1 MRSSAL
7 NSAVGAGHRN
17 TARLRSYGIGV
28 TVVVRHRRIKKSVG
42 RQLADLTGPFE
53 NAPPPYRRSSW
64 PRHAHHAITVLA
76 EGRRFIDKRYLGI
89 RIGLRV
95 GAITQ
100 EQAEERLEIEIARV
114 HCDLAR
120 KAHARPTF
128 TDCAARYVAQS
139 RGQRS
144 IDVIKWHV
152 WLLESYIGTLEP
164 QQIHDATLE
173 SFVSARLAAGACAT
187 TINRSLEVV
196 RTILNRAARSYRDA
210 DGRPWLEAIPPL
222 ITMLP
227 ETPRSPYP
235 ITWKEQ
241 DTLFRKLPPHLGRM
255 ALFAVNTGL
264 RDSNVCGLQWTW
276 EVVVPEVERSVF
288 VIPAEAFKTKRPHVV
303 ILNDVAWSII
313 EAQRGVHPIWVFP
326 FRGRRIN
333 TMNNSGWQ
341 DARRDAGLPLVRIHD
356 LRHSFACR
364 LRAAGVSAED
374 REALLGHAN
383 HSMAGHY
390 ASADV
395 GHLLKQAN
403 LLLDR
408 SGTRTVLRVADSQRG
423 RVDKRSH
430 RVLQQARRTWF
441 CRPSA

>member
-1 MRSSAL
+1 MATTRTP
-7 NSAVGAGHRN
+7 G
-17 TARLRSYGIGV
+17 
-28 TVVVRHRRIKKSVG
+28 
-42 RQLADLTGPFE
+42 
-53 NAPPPYRRSSW
+53 
-64 PRHAHHAITVLA
+64 ITVLA
-76 EGRRFIDKRYLGI
+76 DGKRLIDKMYLGV

-95 GAITQ
+95 GAVTQ
-100 EQAEERLEIEIARV
+100 EQAEDRLQVEIARV
-114 HCDLAR
+114 QCELVR

-128 TDCAARYVAQS
+128 ADCASRYVAQS
-139 RGQRS
+139 RGKRS

-152 WLLESYIGTLEP
+152 TLLQTYIGDLEP
-164 QQIHDATLE
+164 QQVHDQTLE
-173 SFVSARLAAGACAT
+173 PFVKARLAAGASAT

-196 RTILNRAARSYRDA
+196 RTILNRAARSYRDT
-210 DGRPWLEAIPPL
+210 DGRPWLEALPPL

-227 ETPRSPYP
+227 ENPRSPYP

-241 DTLFRKLPPHLGRM
+241 DTLFRKLPAHLARM

-276 EVVVPEVERSVF
+276 EVRVPELGRSVF
-288 VIPAEAFKTKRPHVV
+288 VIPPEAFKTKRAHVV

-313 EAQRGVHPIWVFP
+313 KAQRGLHSIWVFP

-333 TMNNSGWQ
+333 TMNNNGWQ
-341 DARRDAGLPLVRIHD
+341 QARHEAGLPLVRVHD
-356 LRHSFACR
+356 LRHSFGCR

-403 LLLDR
+403 LLLAR
-408 SGTRTVLRVADSQRG
+408 RGTRTLLRLANGPRG
-423 RVDKRSH
+423 PGRARSH
-430 RVLQQARRTWF
+430 KVPQHDRRIWF
-441 CRPSA
+441 CPPSP

>member
-1 MRSSAL
+1 MATTR
-7 NSAVGAGHRN
+7 
-17 TARLRSYGIGV
+17 TPGI
-28 TVVVRHRRIKKSVG
+28 TI
-42 RQLADLTGPFE
+42 LTD
-53 NAPPPYRRSSW
+53 
-64 PRHAHHAITVLA
+64 
-76 EGRRFIDKRYLGI
+76 GRRFIDKRYLGV

-95 GAITQ
+95 GAVTQ
-100 EQAEERLEIEIARV
+100 EQAEERLQIEIARV
-114 HCDLAR
+114 QYDLAR
-120 KAHARPTF
+120 KVHACPTF

-139 RGQRS
+139 RGKRS

-152 WLLESYIGTLEP
+152 RLLQSYIGDLEP
-164 QQIHDATLE
+164 QQIHDLTLE
-173 SFVSARLAAGACAT
+173 PFVQARLAGGASAT

-196 RTILNRAARSYRDA
+196 RTILNRAARSYRDG

-227 ETPRSPYP
+227 ESPRSPYP

-241 DTLFRKLPPHLGRM
+241 DTLFRKLPAHLGRM

-264 RDSNVCGLQWTW
+264 RDSNVCGLQWAW
-276 EVVVPEVERSVF
+276 EVSVPELCRSVF
-288 VIPAEAFKTKRPHVV
+288 VIPPEAFKTKRPHVV
-303 ILNDVAWSII
+303 ILNDVAWSIVK
-313 EAQRGVHPIWVFP
+313 AQRSIHPIWVFP

-395 GHLLKQAN
+395 GRLLMQAN

-408 SGTRTVLRVADSQRG
+408 SGTRTLLRVADSQRR
-423 RVDKRSH
+423 RVNKSSH
-430 RVLQQARRTWF
+430 RVPQQERSTWF
-441 CRPSA
+441 WRPSA